1 MMIKL
6 TQGIQ
11 FVAIALLLEATTP
24 FTNSFNPSLSVQAQS
39 QPTTEFTQERS
50 HPMLPPSLD
59 FTSAAKKLGI
69 TEAQLVE
76 ALGLPPKPP
85 ESDRERARPP
95 RPDFAAA
102 AQKLGTTESKLVE
115 ALGLP
120 PKPPEFNSVN
130 HPQGCMPPPSLDF
143 VGAAKKLNVSKADLL
158 KALNLIE

>member
-6 TQGIQ
+6 TQSIQ
-11 FVAIALLLEATTP
+11 FVAIALLLESTTP
-24 FTNSFNPSLSVQAQS
+24 FASPFNPNSVQAQS
-39 QPTTEFTQERS
+39 QPSTEPTQERS
-50 HPMLPPSLD
+50 HPMLPPSQD
-59 FTSAAKKLGI
+59 FASAAKKLGI

-85 ESDRERARPP
+85 ESDRESARPP